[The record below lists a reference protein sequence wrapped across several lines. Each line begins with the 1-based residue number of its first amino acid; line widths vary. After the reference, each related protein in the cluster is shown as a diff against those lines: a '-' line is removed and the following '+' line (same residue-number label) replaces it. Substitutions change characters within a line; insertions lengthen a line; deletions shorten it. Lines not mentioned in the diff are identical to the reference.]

1 MAAANPQKL
10 FCGELYGLVAG
21 HNPPRLHI
29 DGHGL
34 RHPHGRHEH
43 QPLVRRE
50 GPNHVI
56 ELPRRLI
63 DRRIGQRQV
72 FFGVLLVIL
81 EIWEHWG
88 DWQNDGERMQIRS
101 RQDSVPRQ
109 TGEQE

>member
-1 MAAANPQKL
+1 MSSSFP
-10 FCGELYGLVAG
+10 VD
-21 HNPPRLHI
+21 RSI
-29 DGHGL
+29 DGL
-34 RHPHGRHEH
+34 AK
-43 QPLVRRE
+43 
-50 GPNHVI
+50 
-56 ELPRRLI
+56 
-63 DRRIGQRQV
+63 DRF